1 MDGQNLLF
9 GAIASIIITVIGYFL
24 SLENLLIF
32 CLVIG
37 VISFLLRFIDIHI
50 VDLSPLIIIAPLLYV
65 LLTVMFGTF
74 DFTVATNTIIFLF
87 KLIPSVI
94 IGNLVSE
101 ILFSIGIR

>member
-1 MDGQNLLF
+1 MSGQKLLF
-9 GAIASIIITVIGYFL
+9 GAIASIIITVIGYLL
-24 SLENLLIF
+24 SLESLLVF
-32 CLVIG
+32 CLVVG

-50 VDLSPLIIIAPLLYV
+50 VDLSPLIIIAPMFYV

-74 DFTVATNTIIFLF
+74 DFNVATNTIIFLF

-94 IGNLVSE
+94 VGNVASE